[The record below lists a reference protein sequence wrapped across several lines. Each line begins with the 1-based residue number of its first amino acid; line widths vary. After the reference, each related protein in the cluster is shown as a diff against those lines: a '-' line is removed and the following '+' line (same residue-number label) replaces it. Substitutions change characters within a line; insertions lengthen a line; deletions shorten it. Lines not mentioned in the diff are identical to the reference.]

1 MERII
6 GSVLG
11 HAIGSASGYPGK
23 GEVREVL
30 YQRPIKKYKNSGLL
44 NRTTGCWAEDTALT
58 LATMDSFIDQGVF
71 NGYDIL
77 DKFEDWRDS
86 GEYTSRGNAFDVSDT
101 MDQVLAN
108 YKSGKK
114 PTECG
119 IKEDDTTAIGRM
131 LPLAIY
137 NHYKKVDQKTLYQL
151 VDKMA
156 SLTNDNDL
164 SKLGCYIYVNYIDR
178 LLDGQEPKE
187 AYKAIKSDDYSMI
200 KPAVLKEYES
210 VLIDDCRKA
219 NMDNIQ
225 TDEDDSTLTALK
237 VAIWMSNDVQLF
249 RIAVIASANLGG
261 DTDTLSALAGSAFG
275 ADDNGVKKIPEDMR
289 YGLVGNNYVEEL
301 TKEYIAAVKTK
312 KKTTTTSGK
321 TK

>member
-1 MERII
+1 
-6 GSVLG
+6 
-11 HAIGSASGYPGK
+11 
-23 GEVREVL
+23 
-30 YQRPIKKYKNSGLL
+30 
-44 NRTTGCWAEDTALT
+44 
-58 LATMDSFIDQGVF
+58 
-71 NGYDIL
+71 
-77 DKFEDWRDS
+77 
-86 GEYTSRGNAFDVSDT
+86 
-101 MDQVLAN
+101 
-108 YKSGKK
+108 
-114 PTECG
+114 
-119 IKEDDTTAIGRM
+119 
-131 LPLAIY
+131 
-137 NHYKKVDQKTLYQL
+137 
-151 VDKMA
+151 MA

-275 ADDNGVKKIPEDMR
+275 ADDNGVNKIPEDMR

-312 KKTTTTSGK
+312 KKTTTSGK